1 METPME
7 TQRKGCKGRRKG
19 RKGKNLM
26 DPYMC
31 HKCFVQKGENVTFK
45 RKRDRDSHLKEH
57 RRKPPQLKEPKPP
70 PTCDIC
76 RQIFSRERDVKR
88 HKDTVHKGNR
98 LQCTVPGCSITLS
111 RKDKLVAHINKI
123 HG

>member
-1 METPME
+1 METLME

-45 RKRDRDSHLKEH
+45 RKRDRDSHSKKH
-57 RRKPPQLKEPKPP
+57 CQKPPQLKEPKPP
-70 PTCDIC
+70 PACDTY
-76 RQIFSRERDVKR
+76 RQILSRERDVKR
-88 HKDTVHKGNR
+88 QKDTVHKGNR
-98 LQCTVPGCSITLS
+98 LRCTVPGCSITLS